1 MLKEIASCIKN
12 NHIQRA
18 RGQRLGMWQRR
29 EKFMD
34 RAGGVVEHLPSTID
48 LKDRASRGEGKRER
62 LVV

>member
-1 MLKEIASCIKN
+1 
-12 NHIQRA
+12 
-18 RGQRLGMWQRR
+18 MWKRQ
-29 EKFMD
+29 KFMD